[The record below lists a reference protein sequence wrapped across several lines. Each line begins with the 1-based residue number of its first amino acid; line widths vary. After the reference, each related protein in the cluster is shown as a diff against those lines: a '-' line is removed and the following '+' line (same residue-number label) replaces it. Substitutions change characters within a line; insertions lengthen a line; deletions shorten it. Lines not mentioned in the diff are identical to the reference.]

1 MSDIHWSVYAI
12 VGIIGAYYLLLIFEI
27 LIWKPRESRKIQRIA
42 TEEWRL
48 KQPIAGTGGMTLG
61 ELLEHREK
69 SLATVCEA
77 CGHPHSLRMV
87 SKETLRCSEC
97 GHEQST
103 WSDNHGN

>member
-27 LIWKPRESRKIQRIA
+27 LIWKPRESRRMQRIA

-69 SLATVCEA
+69 FS
-77 CGHPHSLRMV
+77 
-87 SKETLRCSEC
+87 
-97 GHEQST
+97 
-103 WSDNHGN
+103 HGL